1 MIADERQLVRETL
14 SLLLTQHARISVIG
28 QAATGQD
35 LLRTIRTASPD
46 VLLVHAG
53 IPDQSIGSLV
63 RLARYASSRTRIMVL
78 VERPDSP
85 TISELSGAPGDAIIT
100 WSMSPTAMVRSLR
113 GTRRDWPS
121 ATAPP
126 AVGPSP
132 ALSPRQGEVITLVAD
147 GLTNIQIG
155 SYLGIS
161 PSTVKRHLAE
171 IYSKLGARSRVDAV
185 NKVRLAADRA
195 GPAEFH

>member
-1 MIADERQLVRETL
+1 ML
-14 SLLLTQHARISVIG
+14 
-28 QAATGQD
+28 
-35 LLRTIRTASPD
+35 IRFRMCWPMPI
-46 VLLVHAG
+46 VVHAG

-161 PSTVKRHLAE
+161 PSTVDVH
-171 IYSKLGARSRVDAV
+171 RSRVMEKLGVSTSAQL
-185 NKVRLAADRA
+185 VRAAMLVSQ
-195 GPAEFH
+195 G